1 MTSLKITRIG
11 SSLGVIIPKEMLARM
26 KLGQGDRLFVT
37 ETPDGYALTPY
48 DASIEDELEIGRSF
62 MKDYRDSF
70 RALAK

>member
-11 SSLGVIIPKEMLARM
+11 SSLGVVIPKEMLARM

-48 DASIEDELEIGRSF
+48 DASFDEQMAEARQI
-62 MKDYRDSF
+62 MKR
-70 RALAK
+70 RRMVLRELAK